1 MPNKF
6 TLVGSVKEVKQ
17 NESLLLHVRRNYRNR
32 DGEYDFDEFNVAMSL
47 GLSNTMVNN
56 LKTGELVSV
65 FGRIEQ
71 NSLKNLMLIAEQI
84 DRIDELNPII
94 F

>member
-17 NESLLLHVRRNYRNR
+17 SDSLLLLIRRNYRNR
-32 DGEYDFDEFNVAMSL
+32 DGEYDFDEFNVSVSL